1 MNTLRC
7 WMVNM
12 THFDWEMMDK
22 YDKDFMVGLELLKR
36 IDLNQF
42 VIDLRVNDKQTF
54 ELLRL
59 LVNRH
64 SNENNNQ

>member
-1 MNTLRC
+1 
-7 WMVNM
+7 M

>member
-1 MNTLRC
+1 
-7 WMVNM
+7 M

-64 SNENNNQ
+64 SNEKHNQ